1 MTLRILLRLVM
12 VVSCCVAVGATAQS
26 ESGNMK
32 DRVLNILFS
41 SEAPTS
47 PFLTKMTLR
56 FGDSDTQ
63 LVVLIHPVY
72 PAHPGGR
79 AEVLK
84 YSIAGTEN
92 RNLSA
97 FIAEMVAQKP
107 NVTEREI
114 ASKLKVEVA
123 HVPVNY
129 DALQHSMKALETLRI
144 SPVLKS
150 RVAVD
155 EYSQYDYWFDN
166 GQEFVHYS
174 ITGPFKTAAQDQLV
188 AWMIKFK
195 MSLPVLAKSPSAPK
209 P

>member
-1 MTLRILLRLVM
+1 
-12 VVSCCVAVGATAQS
+12 
-26 ESGNMK
+26 
-32 DRVLNILFS
+32 
-41 SEAPTS
+41 
-47 PFLTKMTLR
+47 LR

-72 PAHPGGR
+72 PVDPGGR

-84 YSIAGTEN
+84 YSIAGLEN

-97 FIAEMVAQKP
+97 FIAAMVAQKP

-114 ASKLKVEVA
+114 ASRLKVEVA

-144 SPVLKS
+144 SPVLAS

-174 ITGPFKTAAQDQLV
+174 ITGPFKNAAQDQLV

-195 MSLPVLAKSPSAPK
+195 ASMHDLAKSPSVPK